1 MARDETLEIRVT
13 AEEKAAF
20 TAAAEHEGRTLSNW
34 VRVHLARRVLTKD
47 VWLRHDLEG
56 REE

>member
-20 TAAAEHEGRTLSNW
+20 NAAAEHEGRTLSNW
-34 VRVHLARRVLTKD
+34 VRRTLARRAFVK
-47 VWLRHDLEG
+47 
-56 REE
+56 REWHSYDSNGNEE